1 MCLFSYISILEICQ
15 RNSPN
20 TLLILSNLNYKI
32 VVTRYKYKLR
42 WRGYLM
48 SLKKKV
54 LSVSL
59 SSLMALGTLI
69 AAALP
74 AGAVGNGP
82 EPGHGSIQTSILHTY
97 ESMADYL
104 QTQDEKQEAMELEVI
119 GQTVKGRDIYL
130 AKYISDPENP
140 TILFLTQQHGN
151 EQLTTEGALE
161 FIKHLGTSKTKGVL
175 DHVNVLVIPMLNAD
189 GARGDVNFP
198 LDNYLADGDR
208 HLTRYNAN
216 EVDLNREHNKAVED
230 MEVEAR
236 ALHENVFAKYDIDYM
251 IDLHHQGAMSQT
263 EGELVSGSILY
274 PTNSEVKPEVLEG
287 SKKLGAVVYNTLENT
302 GWGHIGK
309 YNGGS
314 GANIGR
320 NGAAVR
326 YDISTLLF
334 EMRGMSDHYIESYA
348 LGQKSNGYLIKQTIL
363 TLDAAVRA
371 IADGS
376 IETADT
382 SFWDTLPTQTTRP
395 NEESDGE

>member
-1 MCLFSYISILEICQ
+1 MSI
-15 RNSPN
+15 
-20 TLLILSNLNYKI
+20 
-32 VVTRYKYKLR
+32 
-42 WRGYLM
+42 
-48 SLKKKV
+48 KKKV

-59 SSLMALGTLI
+59 SSLLAIGTVTAVSI
-69 AAALP
+69 P
-74 AGAVGNGP
+74 ANAVGNGP
-82 EPGHGSIQTSILHTY
+82 NTGNGSIQTSILHTY
-97 ESMADYL
+97 ESMVDYL
-104 QTQDEKQEAMELEVI
+104 KTQDSKQAAMELEVI
-119 GQTVKGRDIYL
+119 GQTVKGRDIYM
-130 AKYISDPENP
+130 AKYLSNPDNP

-161 FIKHLGTSKTKGVL
+161 FIKHLGTNKVKNVL

-189 GARGDVNFP
+189 GAMGDVNFS

-216 EVDLNREHNKAVED
+216 EVDLNREHDKPVNE
-230 MEVEAR
+230 MEAEVR
-236 ALHENVFAKYDIDYM
+236 ALHENVFAKYDINYM
-251 IDLHHQGAMSQT
+251 IDLHHQGTRSQT
-263 EGELVSGSILY
+263 DGELVSGSILY
-274 PTNSEVKPEVLEG
+274 PTNLEVKPEVLEG
-287 SKKLGAVVYNTLENT
+287 SKKLGAVVYNTLEDT

-309 YNGGS
+309 YNGGD

-348 LGQKSNGYLIKQTIL
+348 LGQKSNGYLIKQTIT
-363 TLDAAVRA
+363 TLNAAVNA

-382 SFWDTLPTQTTRP
+382 SFWDTLPTQANRA
-395 NEESDGE
+395 EEEDE